1 MANPGGT
8 AVVDY
13 NSDLVRKRWIQEGLI
28 KFKDKSFWQSYIGR
42 TINSIIYQQTNPN
55 AKEGHTVVF
64 DFDGEI
70 VAGPVRGKE
79 QALGKGE
86 TKRKFSDKITVD
98 RFRFTVDNGDAFDG
112 VNIGDLSITQHQ
124 DSRMKLARKWTRFKD
139 QGYFDTA
146 QHSATH
152 IIDAGSTFD
161 LSSLLDIENTI
172 KTGNG
177 YSVGGKRLPLMPF
190 ETSNGQPVW
199 IIVIDSPIK
208 TKFLKDSGSQNLLA
222 QADLRGNENRLFKGI
237 LGKIGN
243 FLIIE
248 ADSFFGTQL
257 GPIMDSDN
265 YFDYSAIGELLTSGM
280 RQYKEEADGTKIWTG
295 EKGFDSSNGTL
306 YSRAVILGAGAM
318 QHAWGKMPDYKVQES
333 PDFGIKSESLLELWT
348 GLKATVLKA
357 ENDDYAVNIGG
368 ISYGIVAVDVQI

>member
-28 KFKDKSFWQSYIGR
+28 KFKDKSFWQPYIGR
-42 TINSIIYQQTNPN
+42 SFNSVIYQQTNPN

-98 RFRFTVDNGDAFDG
+98 RFRFVVDNGDAFDG

-124 DSRMKLARKWTRFKD
+124 DSRTKLARKWTRFKD
-139 QGYFDTA
+139 QGYFDIA
-146 QHSATH
+146 QQSATH
-152 IIDAGSTFD
+152 LIDAGSSFSLND
-161 LSSLLDIENTI
+161 LLDVENII

-177 YSVGGKRLPLMPF
+177 YTVGGKRLPLRPF
-190 ETSNGQPVW
+190 ETADGRPLW
-199 IIVIDSPIK
+199 FILIDSSIK
-208 TKFLKDSGSQNLLA
+208 TKFLKDSGAQNLLA
-222 QADLRGNENRLFKGI
+222 QADLRGNENRLIKGV

-243 FLIIE
+243 FVIAE
-248 ADSFFGTQL
+248 ADNFFGTQIGSIL
-257 GPIMDSDN
+257 DDEN
-265 YFDYSAIGELLTSGM
+265 YFDYSAIGELLTPGL
-280 RQYKEEADGTKIWTG
+280 RQYKKEADGTIIWSG
-295 EKGFDSSNGTL
+295 QKGFEESTGTL

-318 QHAWGKMPDYKVQES
+318 QHAFGKMPDYKVQPS
-333 PDFGIKSESLLELWT
+333 PDFGIKSESLLEVWT

-368 ISYGIVAVDVQI
+368 ISYGIVAVDVEI